1 MNEIF
6 YGGEGFNAKCFIL
19 KKDLKAY
26 INAIKTEYM
35 NPTQDYRG
43 KDELADLWESRMQK
57 VEQLQEV
64 IEFSIHDQTQIEGPR
79 GYVNSNDEGYY
90 LIRELSLPLVSYVSA
105 MKLADKMGSS
115 IFYWKL
121 FADFEAIADK
131 ESALVF
137 RYGKKG
143 EIAQR
148 QELQKEKK
156 ENELNKARI
165 GQGSYRDKLL
175 EECPFCPITMINDER
190 LLIASHIKP
199 WAVSNNKEKTDPK
212 NGYMLSP
219 LYDKL
224 FDRGFMTFTDERHVM
239 ISNWLSPKNQKRIGI
254 NNDQFVQLLP
264 MDEERKK
271 YLAYHRDCVFK
282 G

>member
-1 MNEIF
+1 
-6 YGGEGFNAKCFIL
+6 
-19 KKDLKAY
+19 
-26 INAIKTEYM
+26 M

-43 KDELADLWESRMQK
+43 KDELADLWQSRMQK

-64 IEFSIHDQTQIEGPR
+64 IEFSIHDQTQIEGSR

-105 MKLADKMGSS
+105 MKLADKMGTF

-137 RYGKKG
+137 RYGKKE

-148 QELQKEKK
+148 QVSQKEKK
-156 ENELNKARI
+156 ENELNRARI
-165 GQGSYRDKLL
+165 GQGMYRDKLL

-271 YLAYHRDCVFK
+271 YLAYHREYVFK